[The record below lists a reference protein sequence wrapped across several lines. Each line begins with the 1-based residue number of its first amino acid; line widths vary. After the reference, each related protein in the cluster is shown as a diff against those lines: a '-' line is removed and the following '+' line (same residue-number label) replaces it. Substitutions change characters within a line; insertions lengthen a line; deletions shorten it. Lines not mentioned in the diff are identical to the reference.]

1 MTVATPT
8 LPHHHRPGTIRA
20 ALSYRNFRI
29 LFIASSLSNVGTWMQ
44 NFILPTYIDDR
55 THSAGLVGALYFA
68 QLGPALLLS
77 IPAGALADR
86 VNRTRL
92 VIAMQA
98 VMLVLSVALG
108 LLAGADAPIWS
119 LFAVQLGVGVA
130 SAVQAPAF
138 SASFPMMVARADLP
152 GAVSLNSAQINGSR
166 IAGPA
171 LAALLAAT
179 GMSLPV
185 LFLANSVTY
194 LFFII
199 PLLFIALPQP
209 ARDSNVPRGL
219 RGLSTGVATARS
231 RGVVWRSLVAM
242 SLFSI
247 VCLPYIGLFPSVAR
261 LNFGVSS
268 TSGTY
273 KALYIVW
280 GLGAFLGA
288 IAVGTWMAGH
298 DKRRVVR
305 ASLAAFSVLLAAFAL
320 LSDVTIA
327 FPVAVMLGFAY
338 FSIATA
344 LASILQQ
351 NLADTERATVMPLWF
366 MAFGGS
372 VPIGNLIGG
381 PLMDRFGARPVLLGG
396 AVFALVI
403 AHVFDLRRLGRDD
416 FLPEHRGGER
426 FVPVNPARLF

>member
-1 MTVATPT
+1 MSAVATE
-8 LPHHHRPGTIRA
+8 LPHSHRPGTIRA

-29 LFIASSLSNVGTWMQ
+29 LFIGSSLSNVGTWMQ

-98 VMLVLSVALG
+98 VMLTLSIALG
-108 LLAGADAPIWS
+108 LLAGANAPIWS
-119 LFAVQLGVGVA
+119 LFAVQLGVGIA
-130 SAVQAPAF
+130 SAIQAPAF
-138 SASFPMMVARADLP
+138 SASFPMMVDRADLP

-166 IAGPA
+166 ILGPS

-194 LFFII
+194 LFLMVPLFFI
-199 PLLFIALPQP
+199 PLPQP
-209 ARDSNVPRGL
+209 RPRPDVPRGL
-219 RGLSTGVATARS
+219 RGLSIGLATARR
-231 RGVVWRSLVAM
+231 RGVVWRTLATM
-242 SLFSI
+242 CLFSI

-261 LNFGVSS
+261 LNFGISS

-298 DKRRVVR
+298 DKRRLIR
-305 ASLAAFSVLLAAFAL
+305 SSLGAFALFLGVFAL
-320 LSDVTIA
+320 LSNVTIA
-327 FPVAVMLGFAY
+327 FPVAAMLGFAY

-344 LASILQQ
+344 LASMLQQ
-351 NLADTERATVMPLWF
+351 NLADSERATVMPLWF

-381 PLMDRFGARPVLLGG
+381 PIIDQVGARPVLLVG
-396 AVFALVI
+396 AVFALVL
-403 AHVFDLRRLGRDD
+403 AHVFDLRKLDEHH
-416 FLPEHRGGER
+416 FLPEHEGGER
-426 FVPVNPARLF
+426 FVPLRATRTA